1 MLKVDESSFC
11 PKIVQNH
18 NFARKGP
25 SKMSE
30 NVVDC
35 GAKEEDHDIDSHATI
50 IWAGWVDMQGL
61 VVTPLVGL
69 KIQI

>member
-1 MLKVDESSFC
+1 
-11 PKIVQNH
+11 
-18 NFARKGP
+18 
-25 SKMSE
+25 MSE
-30 NVVDC
+30 NVVNC

-69 KIQI
+69 KIQIQSRKTSANSEKVHRYAYGICFDT